1 LFFTFYFFLALCNCI
16 IHSLSLE
23 TKTSINLEVAY
34 QNIHRDIIE
43 LSKAGNQKAQYQ
55 LYKLYSKAMYNVCY
69 RMMNNQAEAEDL
81 LQDSF
86 IEAFMKLD
94 TFRYE
99 SAFGAWLKRI
109 VVNKCINHLKKRRTQ
124 LVYTENI
131 PEISLDN
138 DSNIEPELLK
148 VKHIHKAMEALPEG
162 YRVVFSLYLI
172 EGYDH
177 SEIAQI
183 LGITESTSKSQ
194 FSRAKQKIKEV
205 LINTRS

>member
-1 LFFTFYFFLALCNCI
+1 M
-16 IHSLSLE
+16 
-23 TKTSINLEVAY
+23 EVAY

-43 LSKAGNQKAQYQ
+43 LSKAGNQKAQFQ

-69 RMMNNQAEAEDL
+69 RMMNNQTEAEDL

-86 IEAFMKLD
+86 TEAFIKLD

-109 VVNKCINHLKKRRTQ
+109 VVNKCINHLKKRRAQ

-131 PEISLDN
+131 PESHYENESDSEPDHLD
-138 DSNIEPELLK
+138 
-148 VKHIHKAMEALPEG
+148 VKHIYNAMEILPEG
-162 YRVVFSLYLI
+162 YRVIFSLYLI

-194 FSRAKQKIKEV
+194 FSRAKQKIKEI

>member
-1 LFFTFYFFLALCNCI
+1 M
-16 IHSLSLE
+16 
-23 TKTSINLEVAY
+23 EVAY

-55 LYKLYSKAMYNVCY
+55 LYKLYSRAMYNVCY

-99 SAFGAWLKRI
+99 STFGAWLKRI
-109 VVNKCINHLKKRRTQ
+109 VVNKCINHLKKRRAQ
-124 LVYTENI
+124 LVYTDSI
-131 PEISLDN
+131 PEVDLDN
-138 DSNIEPELLK
+138 DSNVDNTHLD
-148 VKHIHKAMEALPEG
+148 VKRIHKAMEILPEG
-162 YRVVFSLYLI
+162 YRIVFSLYLI

-205 LINTRS
+205 LINTAS

>member
-1 LFFTFYFFLALCNCI
+1 M
-16 IHSLSLE
+16 
-23 TKTSINLEVAY
+23 EVAY
-34 QNIHRDIIE
+34 QNIHREIIE

-55 LYKLYSKAMYNVCY
+55 LYSLYAKAMYNVCY

-86 IEAFMKLD
+86 TEAFLKLD

-109 VVNKCINHLKKRRTQ
+109 VVNKCINHLKKRRAQ
-124 LVYTENI
+124 LIYTDTL
-131 PEISLDN
+131 PETHHEN
-138 DSNIEPELLK
+138 DSDDQPGNLD
-148 VKHIHKAMEALPEG
+148 VKHVYKAMEELPEG
-162 YRVVFSLYLI
+162 YRVIFSLYLI

-194 FSRAKQKIKEV
+194 FSRAKQKIKEI